1 MADDD
6 AVNQLE
12 VSLDDACSH
21 LIVRRQPAANDLR
34 TVMATIKVITD
45 LERIGDE
52 RPRSRA
58 PPKPARAR
66 RGHRFNHY
74 EMVRGIANNTS
85 DMLHDALDAFARN
98 DGKQAL
104 QLIAQDAVIDHE
116 FRSIMRNLITFMM
129 EDPRTIS
136 SALDTLWVAKAIE
149 RIGDHAKNI
158 AEYVIYVVEGKD
170 IRHTKPAPMLD
181 DVLEQAGKR
190 MASDKT
196 TVLIVEDEPAIVE
209 LVTFSLREAGWN
221 CCAVQTWARP
231 GTSSSPHAAP
241 DPAGLDAAG
250 PDRPAPAGAHPFD
263 RQFQDIP
270 VIMLTAKS
278 MEEDKLAGLNSGAD
292 DYVTKPFSPREL
304 LARAKAL
311 LRRKSPEHAQA
322 PCAPANVMLD
332 PVSCT
337 VSMDGRRSTSATPN
351 TSC

>member
-52 RPRSRA
+52 A
-58 PPKPARAR
+58 TKIARTAKSLHE
-66 RGHRFNHY
+66 RGMVSFNHY
-74 EMVRGIANNTS
+74 EMVRTIAATPPTCCTTRS
-85 DMLHDALDAFARN
+85 TPLPA

-116 FRSIMRNLITFMM
+116 FRTIMRNLITFMM

-170 IRHTKPAPMLD
+170 IRHSKTGAA
-181 DVLEQAGKR
+181 DVPGKQSKKA

-196 TVLIVEDEPAIVE
+196 SVLIVEDEPAIVE
-209 LVTFSLREAGWN
+209 LVSYSLREPAGIR
-221 CCAVQTWARP
+221 AVQNVARP
-231 GTSSSPHAAP
+231 GIHPCRHRP
-241 DPAGLDAAG
+241 DLLLLDWMLPDQSGLRLLSRMRA
-250 PDRPAPAGAHPFD
+250 DRD
-263 RQFQDIP
+263 FQDIP

-278 MEEDKLAGLNSGAD
+278 MEEDKIAGLNTGAD

-304 LARAKAL
+304 LAALKAL
-311 LRRKSPEHAQA
+311 LRRKSPHLAEA
-322 PCAPANVMLD
+322 PLRAGP
-332 PVSCT
+332 
-337 VSMDGRRSTSATPN
+337 
-351 TSC
+351 